1 MSIENQIVEQEIV
14 KTQTFFKVC
23 KVNPLEY
30 ERESFIEQY
39 RDQPD
44 VLIAAGLMEA

>member
-1 MSIENQIVEQEIV
+1 MTQEQTVIVD
-14 KTQTFFKVC
+14 TTFKVC
-23 KVNPLEY
+23 HTEPLSDMK
-30 ERESFIEQY
+30 ESFIEQY